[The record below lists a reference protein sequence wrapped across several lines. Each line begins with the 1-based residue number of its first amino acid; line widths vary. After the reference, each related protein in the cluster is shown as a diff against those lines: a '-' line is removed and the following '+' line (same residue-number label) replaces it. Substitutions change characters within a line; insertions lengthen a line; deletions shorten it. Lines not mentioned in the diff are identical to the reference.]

1 MTDTD
6 KPPFDALGHTLVI
19 GSCRTG
25 KTRIPLLHTGIG
37 LPFKWQPTQGTYHSL
52 VRVPSGEGMSF
63 AVDRS
68 GGLE

>member
-6 KPPFDALGHTLVI
+6 KLPFDALGHTLVI

-37 LPFKWQPTQGTYHSL
+37 LPFKWQPTQGAYHSL
-52 VRVPSGEGMSF
+52 LWAPSRVGMSC
-63 AVDRS
+63 VDDRS
-68 GGLE
+68 GGFE